1 MFVNAFITS
10 ICVSSMNKAVL
21 ITGTPGTG
29 KSTVAN
35 LFLDEGYTVVDVGK
49 FAIENSLYDYFD
61 KERDSYVVNDER
73 LTAALIKLIE
83 ENDTNLPIILEG
95 HVVELPPRFLTHCIV
110 LRCSIRLLRQRLVER
125 DYMPSKVDENVQAEI
140 MEVIL
145 SDMLELYGPENVSV
159 VYTDSA
165 VDESFRDVI
174 SKVKQYLD
182 S

>member
-1 MFVNAFITS
+1 M
-10 ICVSSMNKAVL
+10 MKKAIL

-29 KSTVAN
+29 KSTIAQMFKKVG
-35 LFLDEGYTVVDVGK
+35 FTVIDVGK
-49 FAIENSLYDYFD
+49 YAKEKSLFESYDD
-61 KERDSYVVNDER
+61 ERDTYIVNDDL
-73 LTAALIKLIE
+73 LTESVVKLIE
-83 ENDTNLPIILEG
+83 QNDSNLPLILDG
-95 HVVELPPRFLTHCIV
+95 HVVELPPSYLTHCIV

-159 VYTDSA
+159 VYTDGA

-182 S
+182 N

>member
-1 MFVNAFITS
+1 MK
-10 ICVSSMNKAVL
+10 KAII

-29 KSTVAN
+29 KSTIAQM
-35 LFLDEGYTVVDVGK
+35 FQKEGFTVIDVGK
-49 FAIENSLYDYFD
+49 YAKENSLFESYDE
-61 KERDSYVVNDER
+61 ERDTYVVNDDLVSE
-73 LTAALIKLIE
+73 AMIKLIE
-83 ENDTNLPIILEG
+83 QNDSTLPLILEG
-95 HVVELPPRFLTHCIV
+95 HVVELPPSFLTHCIV

-174 SKVKQYLD
+174 SKVKQYFD
-182 S
+182 DN

>member
-1 MFVNAFITS
+1 M
-10 ICVSSMNKAVL
+10 MKKAIL

-29 KSTVAN
+29 KSTIAQM
-35 LFLDEGYTVVDVGK
+35 LQEEGFTVVDVGK
-49 FAIENSLYDYFD
+49 HVKENSLFESYDD
-61 KERDSYVVNDER
+61 ERDTYIVNDVL
-73 LTAALIKLIE
+73 LTESIIKLIE
-83 ENDTNLPIILEG
+83 KNDSDLPLILDG
-95 HVVELPPRFLTHCIV
+95 HVVELPPSYLTHCIV

-182 S
+182 N

>member
-1 MFVNAFITS
+1 MK
-10 ICVSSMNKAVL
+10 KAVV

-29 KSTVAN
+29 KTTIAK
-35 LFLDEGYTVVDVGK
+35 LFRKEGYTVIDVGK
-49 FAIENSLYDYFD
+49 FAIENSLYDFFD
-61 KERDSYVVNDER
+61 DERESYVVNDEK
-73 LTAALIKLIE
+73 LTAALIKIIE
-83 ENDTNLPIILEG
+83 ENITNLPIILDG
-95 HVVELPPRFLTHCIV
+95 HIVELPPSFLTHCIV

-165 VDESFRDVI
+165 VDESFRDVL
-174 SKVKQYLD
+174 SKVK
-182 S
+182 ST